1 MTDRTPGAREGF
13 VELDWD
19 GRRQRV
25 EFAWVGVDDPAAPL
39 MVFLHEGLGSLSMWK
54 DFPHRQA
61 LALGWRGLVYSRPA
75 YGRSTPKLPEARWRP
90 DFMHRQAQEVLPQ
103 VLAALGLADARL
115 WLFGHSDGGSIALL
129 HAAAFPARV
138 AGLVVCAPHLFV
150 EELTVAS
157 IEEAREAYATT
168 DLRAKLAKYHDD
180 PDSAFRGWNDIWLDP
195 DFLAWNIED
204 EVAGIGCPVLA
215 VQGHDDQYGT
225 MAQIDRIAERLP
237 AGQVAL
243 LKLPDCGHSPHR
255 DQPKALIDRVVDFVH
270 RPPSRPMT
278 PADR

>member
-1 MTDRTPGAREGF
+1 MTDPTMMAREGF
-13 VELDWD
+13 VEIHWD

-25 EFAWVGVDDPAAPL
+25 EFARVGVDDPAAPL
-39 MVFLHEGLGSLSMWK
+39 MVFLHEGLGSLAMWK

-75 YGRSTPKLPEARWRP
+75 YGRSTPKLPDARWRP

-103 VLAALGLADARL
+103 VLAALGEADRPV
-115 WLFGHSDGGSIALL
+115 WLFGHSDGGSISLL

-150 EELTVAS
+150 EALTVAS
-157 IEEAREAYATT
+157 IEEAREAYAST
-168 DLRAKLAKYHDD
+168 DLREKLSKYHDD

-195 DFLAWNIED
+195 DFLAWTIEA
-204 EVAGIGCPVLA
+204 EVAAVRCPVLA

-225 MAQIDRIAERLP
+225 MAQIERIAERLP
-237 AGQVAL
+237 AGQVEL
-243 LKLPDCGHSPHR
+243 LKLAACGHSPHR

-270 RPPSRPMT
+270 RRAGSEPHPCS
-278 PADR
+278 

>member
-1 MTDRTPGAREGF
+1 MTQAVVTEREGF
-13 VELDWD
+13 VPIHWD
-19 GRRQRV
+19 GRAQRV
-25 EFAWVGVDDPAAPL
+25 EFARVGVDDAAAPL
-39 MVFLHEGLGSLSMWK
+39 MVFLHEGLGSLAMWK

-75 YGRSTPKLPEARWRP
+75 YGRSTPKLAEARWRP

-103 VLAALGLADARL
+103 VLAALGLAGDERI

-150 EELTVAS
+150 EDLTVAS
-157 IEEAREAYATT
+157 IEQAREAYAST
-168 DLRAKLAKYHDD
+168 DLREKLAKYHDD
-180 PDSAFRGWNDIWLDP
+180 PDSAFRGWNDIWLDA

-204 EVAGIGCPVLA
+204 EVASVRCPVLA

-225 MAQIDRIAERLP
+225 MAQIERIAERLP
-237 AGQVAL
+237 AGQTEL
-243 LKLPDCGHSPHR
+243 LKLDACGHSPHR

-270 RPPSRPMT
+270 RRAGFDPYSCS
-278 PADR
+278 